1 MNHREK
7 LHPFPWEEP
16 EQTSLHRL
24 PMRSPLFPFADPT
37 EALKDALGGPRH
49 RKLQQGGLP
58 SNTPWVLDLDG
69 CWEFLWYDSPQH
81 IPANWYVPPHQQENS
96 EQWGSIQVPGS
107 WSLQGYDKP
116 HYTNVIMPF
125 GNVPPTA
132 PVTHNPTGLYRRS
145 FELPLSWEQRRV
157 VLHVGSA
164 ESFLAVYVNGQ
175 EVGFSKD
182 SHLPAEFDITSYLV
196 PGKNWV
202 GLMVVRYSDAS
213 YIEDQDQWWLGGIHR
228 SVYLYSTG
236 SAYIQDVDARPH
248 LAGSKA
254 VSTGVAP
261 YFPPVGD
268 VHGDTHRLDI
278 QVKVGFT
285 ADPAAGIPD
294 LPVRADY
301 GEAFFQQALPPLP
314 CRVQCTLYEPL
325 PEYQASVGDEKAPS
339 LQKVGSAETTV
350 PPLYAFGRWE
360 GVLSIPISQP
370 HLWSAEDPFLYVLVI
385 TLTDAEGNSLESTAL
400 RVGFRQIEIRDRA
413 LLINGKRVLIKGVNR
428 HEHDERTGKA
438 LSLESMV
445 TDILLMKQH
454 NINTV
459 RTSHYPNDERW
470 YDLCDEFGLYV
481 IDEANIESH
490 AYYDSICRDSR
501 YAQAFLDRVSRMALR
516 DKNHP
521 CVIMWSLG
529 NESGYGPN
537 HDGAAG
543 WLRSFDPSRPIHYE
557 GACRPNWGQ
566 GAHPL
571 VTEGR
576 GTLATDIVSSMYPA
590 ISWLSEWDRT
600 TNDYRPNIMCEYSH
614 AMGNSN
620 GSLSDY
626 WEVIEAA
633 QGLQGGCIWEW
644 MDHGILVGSG
654 GAIAPSCQTPP
665 GPNALTFFK
674 DSPIET
680 AGTACKTDT
689 NPAEA
694 TKTSHTEK
702 SLRSPTEKAES
713 SGRSKAWRYGGD
725 FGDLPTDYDF
735 IADGLVFPD
744 RTLKPVMAEVHRV
757 YRPVKI
763 YRTLPARY
771 HTQRVS
777 DASSPGAEIQFRWNR
792 IFIHNCYDFI
802 DLSHLE
808 LAWQIVSGDPSERRI
823 PVVEG
828 VVPMPPCKPGEIV
841 SLELP
846 LDHNQTVET
855 YFLKKDPLVLQLFV
869 RLAVPTSW
877 ARVGHIVSSES
888 FELTPWDM
896 SDLRGQKKTT
906 AQGREH
912 PQTSDILVRR
922 EQGLFS
928 VYIPQY
934 GEFLQEPIRPH
945 LFRVPTQ
952 NDGLKNF
959 QQVRNRPE
967 FSFYYANK
975 AMNAWFEWGLNDL
988 VLTQEDFPEQ
998 HLPTGTIE
1006 NPISRDKKAFPS
1018 SKSSSQG
1025 EEESIISATETR
1037 WHITTKKGKDV
1048 GYYHERIT
1056 PLSGR
1061 LFRLDMTFILN
1072 PSLPELPRIGIQMK
1086 TRPFSHVEWFG
1097 LGPHEAYSDRKSGA
1111 LLGRWHASI
1120 PQLVTPYIVPQEQG
1134 NRHQVRWLTLYQ
1146 AERPLLWIG
1155 SEKPFDFSVSPY
1167 SDRELWEARHWDE
1180 LPPFEEAWQGEL
1192 WLNLDIAQ
1200 RGVGTATCGPDTL
1213 ESYRLYPGRYH
1224 MTLYMGLPP
1233 TTE

>member
-1 MNHREK
+1 MNYREN
-7 LHPFPWEEP
+7 LHSFPWEEP
-16 EQTSLHRL
+16 ELTALHRL
-24 PMRSPLFPFADPT
+24 PMRSPLFPFADST
-37 EALKDALGGPRH
+37 EALKDALGGPRK

-58 SNTPWVLDLDG
+58 ENTPWVLDLDG
-69 CWEFLWYDSPQH
+69 SWDFLWYPSPQH
-81 IPANWYVPPHQQENS
+81 IPANWYVPPNQQGET
-96 EQWGSIQVPGS
+96 ERWGSIQVPGS

-132 PVTHNPTGLYRRS
+132 PATHNPTGLYRRS
-145 FELPLSWEQRRV
+145 FELPSSWEQRRV

-182 SHLPAEFDITSYLV
+182 SHLPAEFDITSYLST
-196 PGKNWV
+196 GQNWLC
-202 GLMVVRYSDAS
+202 LMVVRYSDAS

-228 SVYLYSTG
+228 SVYLYSTA
-236 SAYIQDVDARPH
+236 SVYLQDVDARPH
-248 LAGSKA
+248 IAGSNPI
-254 VSTGVAP
+254 STGVAS
-261 YFPPVGD
+261 YFPLVGD
-268 VHGDTHRLDI
+268 VHGDRHRLDI

-285 ADPAAGIPD
+285 TDPATGIPD
-294 LPVRADY
+294 LPVRPDY
-301 GEAFFQQALPPLP
+301 GETLFQQSLPSLP
-314 CRVQCTLYEPL
+314 CRIQCTLYEPL
-325 PEYQASVGDEKAPS
+325 SGNREPLTDEKAPV
-339 LQKVGSAETTV
+339 LQEVGSVETTV

-360 GVLSIPISQP
+360 GILSIPIAQP
-370 HLWSAEDPFLYVLVI
+370 HLWSAEDPFLYVLGI
-385 TLTDAEGNSLESTAL
+385 TLTDAEGNSIESTAL
-400 RVGFRQIEIRDRA
+400 RIGFRHIQLQDRA

-438 LSLESMV
+438 LSLDSMI

-521 CVIMWSLG
+521 CIIMWSLG

-543 WLRSFDPSRPIHYE
+543 WLRSFDPSRPLHYE
-557 GACRPNWGQ
+557 GACRPSWGQ

-571 VTEGR
+571 ITEGR
-576 GTLATDIVSSMYPA
+576 GTLATDIISSMYPS

-600 TNDYRPNIMCEYSH
+600 TKDYRPNIMCEYSH

-626 WEVIEAA
+626 WEAIEKG

-644 MDHGILVGSG
+644 MDHGILVGPG
-654 GAIAPSCQTPP
+654 GAIAPSCQVPP
-665 GPNALTFFK
+665 GPNAITPSEH
-674 DSPIET
+674 SPIGSSDTTPKPNTRGKEALTPLTTET
-680 AGTACKTDT
+680 S
-689 NPAEA
+689 P
-694 TKTSHTEK
+694 
-702 SLRSPTEKAES
+702 RSPTREGAF

-744 RTLKPVMAEVHRV
+744 RTVKPVMAEVHWV

-763 YRTLPARY
+763 YRTLPAWY

-777 DASSPGAEIQFRWNR
+777 NASSPGVETQYRWNR

-808 LAWQIVSGDPSERRI
+808 LAWQIISGDPSEGRT
-823 PVVEG
+823 PLVEG
-828 VVPMPPCKPGEIV
+828 CVPIPLCKPGEIV
-841 SLELP
+841 SLDLP
-846 LDHNQTVET
+846 LEHNPIGET
-855 YFLKKDPLVLQLFV
+855 QFLNKAPLVLQILV
-869 RLAVPTSW
+869 KLALPTPW
-877 ARVGHIVSSES
+877 ANVGHIVSSES
-888 FELTPWDM
+888 FELTPWHM
-896 SDLRGQKKTT
+896 NNLKGFPKMASQEG
-906 AQGREH
+906 EE
-912 PQTSDILVRR
+912 PQDRPIFLHK

-928 VYIPQY
+928 IHLPHY
-934 GEFLQEPIRPH
+934 GEFLQEPLRPH

-959 QQVRNRPE
+959 QHVRNRPE

-975 AMNAWFEWGLNDL
+975 AMNAWFEWGLDDL
-988 VLTQEDFPEQ
+988 VISQEDFPERPLSMDTQ
-998 HLPTGTIE
+998 ENTISQDRA
-1006 NPISRDKKAFPS
+1006 PLLFPFS
-1018 SKSSSQG
+1018 YSQEKG
-1025 EEESIISATETR
+1025 FTDTASETR
-1037 WHITTKKGKDV
+1037 WHITTKKGKEV

-1056 PLSGR
+1056 PLLRGLLR
-1061 LFRLDMTFILN
+1061 IDMEFIIL
-1072 PSLPELPRIGIQMK
+1072 PSLPELPRIGMHMK

-1097 LGPHEAYSDRKSGA
+1097 LGPHEAYSDRKAGA
-1111 LLGRWHASI
+1111 LLGRWYASI

-1134 NRHQVRWLTLYQ
+1134 NRHQVRWITLYQ
-1146 AERPLLWIG
+1146 EDRPLLWIG
-1155 SEKPFDFSVSPY
+1155 SDKPFDFSVSPY

-1180 LPPFEEAWQGEL
+1180 LTPFEDACQQGL
-1192 WLNLDIAQ
+1192 WLNIDIAQ

-1213 ESYRLYPGRYH
+1213 EAYRLYPGVYR

-1233 TTE
+1233 TRE